1 MKLNKVKWIYMILF
15 VFGVGVLCAQTS
27 LNVKEKLGTNTSY
40 MLNELKRLTFTPGVM
55 TVTKKNGNYGVFI
68 LTNMRNVNFTT
79 VTSVEE
85 INSSEERNLSFYP
98 NPVMNLLHIQFKSNA
113 DENVLLQLIDIQ
125 GKIVLQ
131 QYVKS
136 ILGSN
141 HIEIPVGSFKDGLYL
156 CRLQTGSK
164 IESNKFI
171 KY

>member
-1 MKLNKVKWIYMILF
+1 MKLSKVEWILLILF
-15 VFGVGVLCAQTS
+15 VFGVGVLCAQTAM
-27 LNVKEKLGTNTSY
+27 NVKEKLGTNTSY

-68 LTNMRNVNFTT
+68 LTNMRNLNFTT

-85 INSSEERNLSFYP
+85 INSFEESNLSFYP
-98 NPVMNLLHIQFKSNA
+98 NPVKELLHVQFRSNA
-113 DENVLLQLIDIQ
+113 DENVLIQLIDIQ

-131 QYVKS
+131 QHVKS

-141 HIEIPVGSFKDGLYL
+141 YIEIPVGSFKDGLYL
-156 CRLQTGSK
+156 FMLQTGNK